1 MMERNQELFLYDLKC
16 VRLLR
21 DPDIIFAGLID
32 NMGNL
37 VAGGFKHGVSPS
49 EDEAERRKL
58 YLDVV
63 LRASLRKDFDYSLG
77 PVLYSASRREKAVM
91 MSFPLGK
98 RILLVTAEADTD
110 IDKAAQRII
119 KIIHTFC

>member
-1 MMERNQELFLYDLKC
+1 MERNQELFLYDLKC

-21 DPDIIFAGLID
+21 DSDIIFAGVID
-32 NMGNL
+32 QMGNL
-37 VAGGFKHGVSPS
+37 VAGGFKHGISSS
-49 EDEAERRKL
+49 EEEAERRKL

-63 LRASLRKDFDYSLG
+63 LRVSLRKDFDYSLG
-77 PVLYSASRREKAVM
+77 PVLYSVSRREKAVM

-98 RILLVTAEADTD
+98 RILLVTAEANIN
-110 IDKAAQRII
+110 IDKTAQKII